1 MNDKPAAPAPA
12 SSRASMKKEL
22 PEKFR
27 DHKHVWVFVEMERG
41 VVHPISF
48 ELLGEGRKLA
58 DSSASNWPAW

>member
-1 MNDKPAAPAPA
+1 MSDPKPAPSPQAGG
-12 SSRASMKKEL
+12 SRASMKKEL

-41 VVHPISF
+41 VVHPVSY

-58 DSSASNWPAW
+58 DQLGV